1 MGRPTSEIWLH
12 YIIER
17 AAGKTAVYCRYCTQK
32 YGYPNATKMKIHT
45 MKCAKCPEE
54 VKSQFEGTM
63 KPDAAEGQDITLG
76 RLGSDGGVTA
86 KPDPVQQYQLHQS
99 QQAMER
105 SSDGRNAAGRAKSG
119 FSRAEVWVDNPS
131 ISVKPGCQ
139 NSENSSPTKSQNS
152 VQQEALSK
160 QEGISPTKSKHR
172 QYPNSE
178 KSSSSKA
185 SSLSPEKTHSE
196 NVMLPS
202 KAQQQQQQQHSKPSS
217 RPEDRVSL
225 RSEQV
230 CHPPVF

>member
-105 SSDGRNAAGRAKSG
+105 SNDGRNAAGRAKSG

-139 NSENSSPTKSQNS
+139 SSENSSPTKSQNS

-160 QEGISPTKSKHR
+160 QEGISSTKSKHR

-178 KSSSSKA
+178 KSASSKA

-196 NVMLPS
+196 NVLLPS